1 MAPNRGRG
9 GPRGGFRG
17 GRGNARGRGGAAQ
30 GSGKLARSGIRTKAG
45 YRKFDS
51 QRVKDVDSQSEDEMP
66 DAGEQSA
73 EEISQDDMSDSEED
87 EEVAPSVKAYNALLQ
102 SFKQPDGDGDEERR
116 RKRRK
121 VEKEAPRIEEKVPE
135 DSSVGSDEE
144 IGSAEEDGGLEV
156 DEGASEDE
164 DEDEEDDMPQ
174 DDEVDAGAI
183 TRAGEGNDEDEED
196 ASDPYEAHFANID
209 ENDLSQRLKSIQ
221 GGEWRTEKQPFPKVG
236 SFTLYSPQSCQESI
250 IRKPNIKASSDL
262 VLKKR
267 VADNAARLLP
277 QFDET
282 QRSIAPYL
290 FNYTDL
296 LYPSRT
302 PANASSLRSA
312 ACVHAL
318 NHVLKGRDK
327 ILKNSARLASTENPE
342 TLDLRDQGFT
352 RPKVLILTE
361 TRQHAYYYGSRIA
374 DFFAPEQV
382 ENKQRFHD
390 SFTAPIEDNDN
401 SNLPEDYRELFDGN
415 NDNSFLTAIKF
426 TRKTMKYFS
435 AFYTSDII
443 LASPL
448 GLRRIIENEDKK
460 KQDWDFLSSIEVLI
474 LDQVDAMQMQSA
486 ENIEVVMR
494 HLNLQP
500 RSAHGTDFN
509 RVRPF
514 YLDNHARHFR
524 QTILFTAYLTPET
537 NRLFNTS
544 MQNLASGK
552 AKLTP
557 TYPGGAI
564 TAPSLSGLGVKQ
576 TFSRFPAPT
585 PSSDPDA
592 RFKYFTTAVLPTLL
606 RLPNTTSPDNTS
618 SKGILLYIPS
628 YFDFLRLR
636 NYFATATQTQH
647 ISFGTIHDYSSVPD
661 QRRARAHF
669 LSGRT
674 AFLLYTQRAHHFF
687 RQLAR
692 QVQGVKRVCFYGI
705 PDPPAFYEE
714 VVGGML
720 GRSLADGRV
729 SPEEAK
735 VRALFSRFDGLR
747 LERVVGSQRVK
758 GLVAGKGDMFEF
770 V

>member
-17 GRGNARGRGGAAQ
+17 GRGNSRGRGGAAQ

-73 EEISQDDMSDSEED
+73 EESSQDGMSDSEED
-87 EEVAPSVKAYNALLQ
+87 EEVAPGVKAYNALLQ
-102 SFKQPDGDGDEERR
+102 SFKQPDGDEDEERR

-121 VEKEAPRIEEKVPE
+121 VEKEVPIIEQRVPE
-135 DSSVGSDEE
+135 DGSVGSDEDT
-144 IGSAEEDGGLEV
+144 GSAEEDAGIEV
-156 DEGASEDE
+156 DEEASG
-164 DEDEEDDMPQ
+164 DEDEEDDVPQ
-174 DDEVDAGAI
+174 DDEIDASAI

-209 ENDLSQRLKSIQ
+209 ENDLSQRLNSIQ
-221 GGEWRTEKQPFPKVG
+221 GGEWRTEKQPLPKVG

-250 IRKPNIKASSDL
+250 IRKPNLKASSDL

-327 ILKNSARLASTENPE
+327 VLKNSARLASTQNPE
-342 TLDLRDQGFT
+342 MLDLRDQGFT

-361 TRQHAYYYGSRIA
+361 TRQHAYHYGSRIA

-390 SFTAPIEDNDN
+390 SFTAPIGDDDN
-401 SNLPEDYRELFDGN
+401 STLPEDYRELFDGN

-460 KQDWDFLSSIEVLI
+460 KQDWDFLSSIEILI

-486 ENIEVVMR
+486 ENIEVVTR

-557 TYPGGAI
+557 TYPG
-564 TAPSLSGLGVKQ
+564 
-576 TFSRFPAPT
+576 
-585 PSSDPDA
+585 
-592 RFKYFTTAVLPTLL
+592 
-606 RLPNTTSPDNTS
+606 
-618 SKGILLYIPS
+618 
-628 YFDFLRLR
+628 
-636 NYFATATQTQH
+636 
-647 ISFGTIHDYSSVPD
+647 
-661 QRRARAHF
+661 
-669 LSGRT
+669 
-674 AFLLYTQRAHHFF
+674 
-687 RQLAR
+687 
-692 QVQGVKRVCFYGI
+692 
-705 PDPPAFYEE
+705 
-714 VVGGML
+714 
-720 GRSLADGRV
+720 
-729 SPEEAK
+729 
-735 VRALFSRFDGLR
+735 
-747 LERVVGSQRVK
+747 
-758 GLVAGKGDMFEF
+758 
-770 V
+770 

>member
-1 MAPNRGRG
+1 MAPNRGRGGPRG

-17 GRGNARGRGGAAQ
+17 GRGNSRGRGGAAQ

-66 DAGEQSA
+66 DVVEQSA
-73 EEISQDDMSDSEED
+73 EESSQDGMSDSEED
-87 EEVAPSVKAYNALLQ
+87 EEIAPSVKAYNALLQ
-102 SFKQPDGDGDEERR
+102 SFKQPDGDGEGERR

-121 VEKEAPRIEEKVPE
+121 VEKEVPMIEQRGPE
-135 DSSVGSDEE
+135 DGSVGSDEE
-144 IGSAEEDGGLEV
+144 TGSVEEDAGIEV
-156 DEGASEDE
+156 DEEASEDE
-164 DEDEEDDMPQ
+164 DEDDDVPQ
-174 DDEVDAGAI
+174 DYEMDAGAI
-183 TRAGEGNDEDEED
+183 TGAGEGNDEDEED

-221 GGEWRTEKQPFPKVG
+221 DGEWRTEKQPLPKVG

-277 QFDET
+277 QFDEI

-327 ILKNSARLASTENPE
+327 VLKNSARLASTENPE

-361 TRQHAYYYGSRIA
+361 TRQHAYHYGSRIA

-390 SFTAPIEDNDN
+390 SFTAPIEDDDH
-401 SNLPEDYRELFDGN
+401 STLPEDYRELFDGN

-460 KQDWDFLSSIEVLI
+460 KQDWDFLSSIEILI

-552 AKLTP
+552 AKLT
-557 TYPGGAI
+557 
-564 TAPSLSGLGVKQ
+564 
-576 TFSRFPAPT
+576 
-585 PSSDPDA
+585 
-592 RFKYFTTAVLPTLL
+592 
-606 RLPNTTSPDNTS
+606 
-618 SKGILLYIPS
+618 
-628 YFDFLRLR
+628 
-636 NYFATATQTQH
+636 
-647 ISFGTIHDYSSVPD
+647 
-661 QRRARAHF
+661 
-669 LSGRT
+669 
-674 AFLLYTQRAHHFF
+674 
-687 RQLAR
+687 
-692 QVQGVKRVCFYGI
+692 
-705 PDPPAFYEE
+705 
-714 VVGGML
+714 
-720 GRSLADGRV
+720 
-729 SPEEAK
+729 
-735 VRALFSRFDGLR
+735 
-747 LERVVGSQRVK
+747 
-758 GLVAGKGDMFEF
+758 
-770 V
+770 

>member
-17 GRGNARGRGGAAQ
+17 GRGNSRGRGGAAQ

-73 EEISQDDMSDSEED
+73 EESSQDGMSDSEED
-87 EEVAPSVKAYNALLQ
+87 EEVAPGVKAYNALLQ
-102 SFKQPDGDGDEERR
+102 SFKQPDGDEDEERR

-121 VEKEAPRIEEKVPE
+121 VEKEVPIIEQRVPE
-135 DSSVGSDEE
+135 DGSVGSDEDT
-144 IGSAEEDGGLEV
+144 GSAEEDAGIEV
-156 DEGASEDE
+156 DEEASG
-164 DEDEEDDMPQ
+164 DEDEEDDVPQ
-174 DDEVDAGAI
+174 DDEIDASAI

-209 ENDLSQRLKSIQ
+209 ENDLSQRLNSIQ
-221 GGEWRTEKQPFPKVG
+221 GGEWRTEKQPLPKVG

-250 IRKPNIKASSDL
+250 IRKPNLKASSDL

-327 ILKNSARLASTENPE
+327 VLKNSARLASTQNPE
-342 TLDLRDQGFT
+342 MLDLRDQGFT

-361 TRQHAYYYGSRIA
+361 TRQHAYHYGSRIA

-390 SFTAPIEDNDN
+390 SFTAPIGDDDN
-401 SNLPEDYRELFDGN
+401 STLPEDYRELFDGN

-460 KQDWDFLSSIEVLI
+460 KQDWDFLSSIEILI

-486 ENIEVVMR
+486 ENIEVVTR

-564 TAPSLSGLGVKQ
+564 TAPSLSGLGVK
-576 TFSRFPAPT
+576 
-585 PSSDPDA
+585 
-592 RFKYFTTAVLPTLL
+592 
-606 RLPNTTSPDNTS
+606 
-618 SKGILLYIPS
+618 
-628 YFDFLRLR
+628 
-636 NYFATATQTQH
+636 
-647 ISFGTIHDYSSVPD
+647 
-661 QRRARAHF
+661 
-669 LSGRT
+669 
-674 AFLLYTQRAHHFF
+674 
-687 RQLAR
+687 
-692 QVQGVKRVCFYGI
+692 
-705 PDPPAFYEE
+705 
-714 VVGGML
+714 
-720 GRSLADGRV
+720 
-729 SPEEAK
+729 
-735 VRALFSRFDGLR
+735 
-747 LERVVGSQRVK
+747 
-758 GLVAGKGDMFEF
+758 
-770 V
+770 

>member
-17 GRGNARGRGGAAQ
+17 GRGNSRGRGGAAQ

-73 EEISQDDMSDSEED
+73 EESSQDGMSDSEED
-87 EEVAPSVKAYNALLQ
+87 EEVAPGVKAYNALLQ
-102 SFKQPDGDGDEERR
+102 SFKQPDGDEDEERR

-121 VEKEAPRIEEKVPE
+121 VEKEVPIIEQRVPE
-135 DSSVGSDEE
+135 DGSVGSDEDT
-144 IGSAEEDGGLEV
+144 GSAEEDAGIEV
-156 DEGASEDE
+156 DEEASG
-164 DEDEEDDMPQ
+164 DEDEEDDVPQ
-174 DDEVDAGAI
+174 DDEIDASAI

-209 ENDLSQRLKSIQ
+209 ENDLSQRLNSIQ
-221 GGEWRTEKQPFPKVG
+221 GGEWRTEKQPLPKVG

-250 IRKPNIKASSDL
+250 IRKPNLKASSDL

-327 ILKNSARLASTENPE
+327 VLKNSARLASTQNPE
-342 TLDLRDQGFT
+342 MLDLRDQGFT

-361 TRQHAYYYGSRIA
+361 TRQHAYHYGSRIA

-390 SFTAPIEDNDN
+390 SFTAPIGDDDN
-401 SNLPEDYRELFDGN
+401 STLPEDYRELFDGN

-460 KQDWDFLSSIEVLI
+460 KQDWDFLSSIEILI

-486 ENIEVVMR
+486 ENIEVVTR

-576 TFSRFPAPT
+576 TFSRFPA
-585 PSSDPDA
+585 
-592 RFKYFTTAVLPTLL
+592 
-606 RLPNTTSPDNTS
+606 
-618 SKGILLYIPS
+618 
-628 YFDFLRLR
+628 
-636 NYFATATQTQH
+636 
-647 ISFGTIHDYSSVPD
+647 
-661 QRRARAHF
+661 
-669 LSGRT
+669 
-674 AFLLYTQRAHHFF
+674 
-687 RQLAR
+687 
-692 QVQGVKRVCFYGI
+692 
-705 PDPPAFYEE
+705 
-714 VVGGML
+714 
-720 GRSLADGRV
+720 
-729 SPEEAK
+729 
-735 VRALFSRFDGLR
+735 
-747 LERVVGSQRVK
+747 
-758 GLVAGKGDMFEF
+758 
-770 V
+770 